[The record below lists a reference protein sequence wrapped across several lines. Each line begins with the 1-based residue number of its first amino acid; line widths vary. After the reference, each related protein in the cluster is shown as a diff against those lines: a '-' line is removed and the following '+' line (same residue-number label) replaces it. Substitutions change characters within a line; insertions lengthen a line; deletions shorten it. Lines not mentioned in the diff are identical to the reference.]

1 MSLPTGGERTPRAGR
16 AVARLGIAAVV
27 AGCVLVTAATA
38 VGLARSGSDPAP
50 AGTTVDPTGELADPG
65 ATVAEVGG
73 FATIVI
79 GRTEWVAAAGCQ
91 PLEGAVALDRVA
103 LALAAR
109 GLRATGGVVPDVV
122 DDTERTC
129 DDGFAIRTSWNDL
142 AALRDAG
149 WTFVPRSS
157 GPLEGLAPEA
167 QRAQSCGAAEA
178 LEARGHDRAWGLFA
192 YANNARDVAVQR
204 DLVATCFAF
213 GRAYGNGVTTQDRVA
228 SPWWQSTRSVNGGA
242 CQDDARP
249 CAAVVSARGDLRYDP
264 PDELAATL
272 RAAPG
277 EWRTVQFYRFVEG
290 ARLAGDPAWDCT
302 SADPRDHWTSRPELY
317 CFTDFVAVL
326 DAVDPSVT
334 VTDPATVAEAW
345 DRRPG

>member
-1 MSLPTGGERTPRAGR
+1 
-16 AVARLGIAAVV
+16 VARVGVAAVV
-27 AGCVLVTAATA
+27 VACVLVTAATA
-38 VGLARSGSDPAP
+38 VGLARSGSDPVAGASSVVGP
-50 AGTTVDPTGELADPG
+50 SGEVDDTTAGTPG
-65 ATVAEVGG
+65 AGR

-79 GRTEWVAAAGCQ
+79 GRSEWVAAAGCE
-91 PLEGAVALDRVA
+91 PLEGAVALDRAA

-109 GLRATGGVVPDVV
+109 GLRATGGVVPGPV
-122 DDTERTC
+122 DQTERTC

-149 WTFVPRSS
+149 WAFVPRSS
-157 GPLEGLAPEA
+157 GPLEGLAA
-167 QRAQSCGAAEA
+167 DDQRAQTCGARDA
-178 LEARGHDRAWGLFA
+178 LVAQGHDRAWGLFA

-213 GRAYGNGVTTQDRVA
+213 GRTYGNGVTVQERLA

-242 CQDDARP
+242 CQDEARP
-249 CAAVVSARGDLRYDP
+249 CAAVPGVRPDLRYDP

-290 ARLAGDPAWDCT
+290 ARLVGDPAWDCT
-302 SADPRDHWTSRPELY
+302 SADPRDHWTTRPELY
-317 CFTDFVAVL
+317 CFVDFVAVL
-326 DAVDPSVT
+326 DALDPAVT

-345 DRRPG
+345 GRRPG